1 MAYHSRM
8 LYLVDGY
15 NVTHRDPETSGLSL
29 RDQRGALEARLRVRG
44 RDLLGAGRIVIV
56 FDGQGGPGLSSGGS
70 VPVELVYA
78 HSGSADDEIV
88 KLAARTRDSV
98 TIVTADRGLI
108 ERAKAQAGAR
118 LTVRDSSCCF
128 EAAGKGASR
137 KNRARGSIAR
147 ETGTPRGGNAITR
160 ELKDLWLKEDGDN

>member
-1 MAYHSRM
+1 MVGM

-29 RDQRGALEARLRVRG
+29 REQREALEARLRVRG
-44 RDLLGAGRIVIV
+44 RDLLGAGRIVVV
-56 FDGQGGPGLSSGGS
+56 FDGQGGPGVSTGGS

-78 HSGSADDEIV
+78 HNGTADDEIV

-98 TIVTADRGLI
+98 TVISADRGLL
-108 ERAKAQAGAR
+108 ERAQAQAGAR
-118 LTVRDSSCCF
+118 MTARDSSCCF

-137 KNRARGSIAR
+137 KKRARGSMAR
-147 ETGTPRGGNAITR
+147 DTGLPSGGNAITR
-160 ELKDLWLKEDGDN
+160 ELKDLWLADGDGND